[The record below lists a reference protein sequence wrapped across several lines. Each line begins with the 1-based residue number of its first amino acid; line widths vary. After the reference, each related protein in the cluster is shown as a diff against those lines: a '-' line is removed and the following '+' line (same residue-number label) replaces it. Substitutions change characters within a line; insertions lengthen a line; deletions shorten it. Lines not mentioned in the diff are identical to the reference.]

1 VAFGGS
7 SLPSGVSGGLLMVR
21 TDFATFKAGD
31 RVRVIP
37 DHPFLDTLEL
47 TPGVIYVVDKMLAV
61 AGVVTLEGKPYNRT
75 FPDDLFVR
83 VDE

>member
-1 VAFGGS
+1 
-7 SLPSGVSGGLLMVR
+7 
-21 TDFATFKAGD
+21 
-31 RVRVIP
+31 
-37 DHPFLDTLEL
+37 LEL

-83 VDE
+83 ADE